1 MSTQD
6 SQYVAKRDTSGTWRI
21 LDTWDETL
29 SSIEDN
35 EDIPDNHPAVT
46 LVTEG
51 QYMAVIREATKGG
64 YLQSAALAELQ
75 ALEAKVEELEAD
87 KIVLERENESLSEQ
101 LIVLN
106 DELQAA
112 KALQS
117 NIQQPSSS
125 SEVSESF
132 FIKKMII
139 TQLSNLA
146 QAENMIGLND

>member
-87 KIVLERENESLSEQ
+87 KIVLERENESLGDQLVGSENVQ
-101 LIVLN
+101 TTK
-106 DELQAA
+106 EPQP
-112 KALQS
+112 
-117 NIQQPSSS
+117 NIQQPAPP
-125 SEVSESF
+125 SEISESF
-132 FIKKMII
+132 FIKKLII
-139 TQLSNLA
+139 SQLANMA